1 MKTKMIAA
9 LLAASFCAP
18 VMAQQAG
25 DWMVRVRAVNLDTA
39 NKSDAIPALGVAS
52 DDIHVSDEV
61 IPEVDISY
69 FFTKNIAAELVLTY
83 PQEHDVSIAGV
94 GDIGTVKHLP
104 PTLLVQYHFMPDAKF
119 RPYVGAGVNYTRFSS
134 VDLNVPGV
142 GELDVD
148 KDSFGFALQVGVD
161 VELTKQWYLNVDLKK
176 VQIGTD
182 VNLKG
187 GGKVSSIDID
197 PLMFGIGVG
206 YRF

>member
-18 VMAQQAG
+18 VVAQQAG

-83 PQEHDVSIAGV
+83 PQEHDVSSAGV
-94 GDIGTVKHLP
+94 GDIGTVRHLP
-104 PTLLVQYHFMPDAKF
+104 PTLLVQYHFLPDAKF

-142 GELDVD
+142 GDLDVD
-148 KDSFGFALQVGVD
+148 NDSFGFALQVGVD

-182 VNLKG
+182 VKLKG

-197 PLMFGIGVG
+197 PLMFGVGVG